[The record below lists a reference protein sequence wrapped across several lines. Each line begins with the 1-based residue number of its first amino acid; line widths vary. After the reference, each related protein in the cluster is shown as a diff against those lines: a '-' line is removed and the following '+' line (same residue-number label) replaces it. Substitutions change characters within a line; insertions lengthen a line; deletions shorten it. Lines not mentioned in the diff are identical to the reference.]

1 MHFSH
6 RLGILHGVVETRPAC
21 TLQHPVP
28 PILKGFYQRKLLT
41 GTFHLGETS
50 DHPLYAVSV
59 QSGWGGSPPGVTL
72 YSGPTNKHPVLAKAA
87 DETGLTHNVLNSVIK
102 MPPLPGTHQATVEN
116 LRAAVDRETA
126 TFQFSVD
133 VGYAHD
139 LKREFFEWR
148 KIETSHE
155 EGILPPLFKSGFKLV
170 RMGSGGVFRE
180 PEVVATIAFHDGR
193 TMTLPFILQFYS
205 SLGDRWAIM
214 VIVTGLKIWA
224 LNIQGKATASYIS
237 AQGDG
242 WVTGTSG

>member
-6 RLGILHGVVETRPAC
+6 KLNILHGMVEARPAS
-21 TLQHPVP
+21 TLQHPIP
-28 PILKGFYQRKLLT
+28 PVLQGFYQRKLVT

-59 QSGWGGSPPGVTL
+59 QSGWGCSPPGVTL
-72 YSGPTNKHPVLAKAA
+72 HSGPTNKHPVLAKAA
-87 DETGLTHNVLNSVIK
+87 DETGSTHNALNSVIQ
-102 MPPLPGTHQATVEN
+102 MPPLPGAHQASVEN
-116 LRAAVDRETA
+116 LHAAVDRETA

-139 LKREFFEWR
+139 LRREFFEWR
-148 KIETSHE
+148 KIETGHE
-155 EGILPPLFKSGFKLV
+155 MGILPPQFESGFKLV
-170 RMGSGGVFRE
+170 RMGSGGVFRQ
-180 PEVVATIAFHDGR
+180 PEVVATIAFYDGR
-193 TMTLPFILQFYS
+193 TMTLPFILQFHS

-214 VIVTGLKIWA
+214 VIVTALKIWA

-242 WVTGTSG
+242 WVTGASG